1 MYVSESE
8 ILYAIGLID
17 TEIRYY
23 EDYKWRLIDFLYS
36 ERKNLPKKKFLNI
49 QEELNSVSSFIHLLR
64 NKQDQYHKILIHQQ
78 YGNHQ
83 KKFDY

>member
-1 MYVSESE
+1 MYVSETE

-23 EDYKWRLIDFLYS
+23 EDYKSRLVYFLYS
-36 ERKNLPKKKFLNI
+36 ERNNISKKKFLAI
-49 QEELNSVSSFIHLLR
+49 QEELNSVSSFIYLLR
-64 NKQDQYHKILIHQQ
+64 NKQDQYYKILTHQQ
-78 YGNHQ
+78 YGSQ